1 MASALLIVGLMNIG
15 LYQSAA
21 SLSALERWQEAVA
34 QNITSAQ
41 TTGFRKRTVEFSGE
55 NAGKW
60 NIGAS
65 GKTGP
70 DQEQQAVFTH
80 TTSGINFTSGETQ
93 PTGRDL
99 DVAIQGGGFFQV
111 QTPDGSKAYTRSGE
125 FRIRADRTLVTA
137 GNCEVMSDGGSPIT
151 LLPTGGTITINP
163 DGTMIQGN
171 TTLGRISVQQAANP
185 SALVP
190 AAGGMFVATPAAGMS
205 PVEKP
210 DLMQSYLEQS
220 NVQPLREMVDLVLI
234 SRAYEA
240 NQKVITSTDDQMQ
253 KTLDALG

>member
-1 MASALLIVGLMNIG
+1 MNIG

-21 SLSALERWQEAVA
+21 SLSALERWQDAVA

-60 NIGAS
+60 NIS
-65 GKTGP
+65 PPGKTGAN
-70 DQEQQAVFTH
+70 DEQPAVFTH
-80 TTSGINFTSGETQ
+80 TTSGINFVSGETQ

-99 DVAIQGGGFFQV
+99 DVAIQGPGFFQV
-111 QTPDGSKAYTRSGE
+111 QAPDGTTAYTRSGE
-125 FRIRADRTLVTA
+125 FRIRADRTLVTS
-137 GNCEVMSDGGSPIT
+137 GDCKVMSDSGSPIT
-151 LLPTGGTITINP
+151 LLPTGGNITINP
-163 DGTMIQGN
+163 DGTIVQGN
-171 TTLGRISVQQAANP
+171 TTLGRLSVQQAANP
-185 SALVP
+185 GALVP
-190 AAGGMFVATPAAGMS
+190 AAGGMFIASAGAGMS
-205 PVEKP
+205 PVAKP

>member
-1 MASALLIVGLMNIG
+1 MNIG

-21 SLSALERWQEAVA
+21 SLSALERWQDAVA

-55 NAGKW
+55 NAGSW
-60 NIGAS
+60 NLS
-65 GKTGP
+65 PDGKVGP
-70 DQEQQAVFTH
+70 NDEQQAVFTH
-80 TTSGINFTSGETQ
+80 TTSGINFVSGETQ

-99 DVAIQGGGFFQV
+99 DVAIQGPGFFQV
-111 QTPDGSKAYTRSGE
+111 QAPDGSKAFTRSGE
-125 FRIRADRTLVTA
+125 FRIRSDRTLVT
-137 GNCEVMSDGGSPIT
+137 GGDCSVLSDSGSPIT
-151 LLPTGGTITINP
+151 LLPSGGNITINA
-163 DGTMIQGN
+163 DGTIVQGS
-171 TTLGRISVQQAANP
+171 TSLGRLSVQAPANP
-185 SALVP
+185 DALVP
-190 AAGGMFVATPAAGMS
+190 ASGGMFVAPPEAGMS

-210 DLMQSYLEQS
+210 ELMQSYLEGS

>member
-1 MASALLIVGLMNIG
+1 MNIG

-21 SLSALERWQEAVA
+21 SLSALERWQDAVA

-41 TTGFRKRTVEFSGE
+41 TTGFRKRTVEFSGA

-65 GKTGP
+65 GKSGP
-70 DQEQQAVFTH
+70 DQEQQAVFTQ
-80 TTSGINFTSGETQ
+80 TTSGINFSSGETQ

-99 DVAIQGGGFFQV
+99 DVAIQGNGFFQI
-111 QTPDGSKAYTRSGE
+111 QTPDGSKAYTRNGE
-125 FRIRADRTLVTA
+125 FRIRSDRTLVTS
-137 GNCEVMSDGGSPIT
+137 GDCEVLSDSGSPIT
-151 LLPTGGTITINP
+151 LLPSGGNIAINP
-163 DGTMIQGN
+163 DGTIVQGT
-171 TTLGRISVQQAANP
+171 TTLGRLSVQQATN
-185 SALVP
+185 P
-190 AAGGMFVATPAAGMS
+190 AALIPATGGMFVATPDAGMT
-205 PVEKP
+205 PVDKP